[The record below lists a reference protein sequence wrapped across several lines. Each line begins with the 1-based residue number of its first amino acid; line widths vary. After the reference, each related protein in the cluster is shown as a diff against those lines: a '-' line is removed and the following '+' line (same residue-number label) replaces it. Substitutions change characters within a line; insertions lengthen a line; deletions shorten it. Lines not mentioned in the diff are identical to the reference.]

1 MLDQEG
7 LDLLF
12 LKARTHSVWLNKP
25 IENELLKKIYDLA
38 RMGPTSAN
46 CCPLRIAFVV
56 SQEAKA
62 KLKDC
67 LSEGNIEKTMSAPVT
82 ALFACDEAFYEKLPI
97 LFPQVDAKSWFVGND
112 QLIKTTSFRNAT
124 LQAGYFILAA
134 RAMGLDC
141 GPMSGF
147 DNNKV
152 DELFFKGT
160 TYKSNFLCNLGYG
173 NPEKLYPRNP
183 RLSFEEVCSIL

>member
-1 MLDQEG
+1 MLSQKG

-12 LKARTHSVWLNKP
+12 LKAQTHSVWLNTP
-25 IENELLKKIYDLA
+25 IKKGLLKKIYDLTK
-38 RMGPTSAN
+38 MGPTSAN
-46 CCPLRIAFVV
+46 CCPLKIVFVI
-56 SQEAKA
+56 SKKA
-62 KLKDC
+62 KTKLKKC
-67 LSEGNIEKTMSAPVT
+67 LHEGNIEKTMSAPATVI
-82 ALFACDEAFYEKLPI
+82 FSVDEAFYEKLPV
-97 LFPQVDAKSWFVGND
+97 LFPQINAKSWFVGND
-112 QLIKTTSFRNAT
+112 QLIKTTAFRNAT

-147 DNNKV
+147 DNNKL
-152 DELFFKGT
+152 DELFFKKT

-173 NPEKLYPRNP
+173 NPEKLYLRNP